1 MKLSETIQP
10 SQILATKRKLPM
22 SESEYTNG
30 AKRNGTERTKADVK
44 KSLSSEFKHL
54 EILFSPSVEMKIW
67 AVAERSLNMPE
78 PPTWFPEY
86 TKPGSTEYASKWWTE
101 SLHQNGSL
109 MGTHDLG
116 FMICPWARLQWD
128 LHRDPKAFDTLMTAA
143 NTLAD
148 RFSAKV
154 GCIRSWDVC
163 QTKVYSFTD
172 PSKDFLVIID
182 NMMNLDLLFWAAS
195 EASSQADSTRFF
207 DIAMAHARTSKE
219 YLIRADWSS
228 YHVANFDPSTGALK
242 ERLTN
247 QGYSHTSCWSRGQA
261 WAIAGFAKSYEWSGE
276 NSFLDTAKSCAD
288 YFLGR
293 LPDTHIPPWDFD
305 AQEESG
311 ATTQPPDTS
320 AAMVAAYGMLLI
332 HQSLQNRSEPSPYL
346 DRALRIVDSVCERH
360 LNPAASQKQD
370 LGTIPTVENG
380 RATIVKCVETAAG
393 LGDTILNGA
402 TINNF
407 EFAPRRWAD
416 HGLVYADYFFVLF
429 GNKLLEMNALRSLA

>member
-1 MKLSETIQP
+1 MKLSETMQP
-10 SQILATKRKLPM
+10 SQVLATKRKLPM
-22 SESEYTNG
+22 SESQYTNG

-228 YHVANFDPSTGALK
+228 YHVANFDPSTGTLK

-261 WAIAGFAKSYEWSGE
+261 WAIAGFAKSYEWSGD
-276 NSFLDTAKSCAD
+276 NSFLDTAKNCAD

-332 HQSLQNRSEPSPYL
+332 HQSLQSCSEPSPYL
-346 DRALRIVDSVCERH
+346 GHALRIVDSVCERH

>member
-10 SQILATKRKLPM
+10 SQILATKRKVPM

-293 LPDTHIPPWDFD
+293 LPDTHIPLWDFD

-346 DRALRIVDSVCERH
+346 GHALRIVDSVCERH
-360 LNPAASQKQD
+360 LNPGASQKQD